1 MSNNIY
7 EMCEKKRELLSNR
20 KLVQA
25 DNDLQRLKIL
35 FVSRTMF
42 GYEIPNFSEQFI
54 IILHFAFFMDDNRI
68 IESKSMKTYYD
79 KISNIYQGMRFIP
92 RTIQDYD
99 APTSYVTL
107 FSQVSYIES
116 HIYKHCMIGTING
129 SYLSKSVKITT
140 RDVCSDQLVNRFIR
154 CYLDLFHDRNV
165 EYEKEILPK
174 I

>member
-7 EMCEKKRELLSNR
+7 EMCEKKRVLLNNR
-20 KLVQA
+20 RLIQA
-25 DNDLQRLKIL
+25 HNDLQRLKIL
-35 FVSRTMF
+35 FISRTMF

-79 KISNIYQGMRFIP
+79 KISNIYQGMRFVP

-99 APTSYVTL
+99 APTSCVVL
-107 FSQVSYIES
+107 FSQVSHIES
-116 HIYKHCMIGTING
+116 HIYKHSMIGTING
-129 SYLSKSVKITT
+129 LYLSKSVKITT
-140 RDVCSDQLVNRFIR
+140 RDMCSDQLVNRFIR
-154 CYLDLFHDRNV
+154 CYSDLFHDGNI
-165 EYEKEILPK
+165 EYEKEVLSK